1 MKIQRTKNAARNI
14 FFGILYKAVAML
26 FPFMVR
32 TTIIYVLGSEY
43 VGLSSLFT
51 SILSFLSLAELG
63 VGHAL
68 VYSMYKPIAE
78 DDTDTICA
86 LLNLYRK
93 LYRYIGSIIL
103 AIGLALLP
111 FLKYMIKG
119 SCPAD
124 VNIYILYLIYLFNT
138 VISYWMYAYKQSL
151 LNAFQ
156 RSDIISK
163 RAMVL
168 QTFMY
173 IAQIVSLF
181 FFHNYY
187 IYIIWLPVVTIVT
200 NLANAVIVDKMYPEY
215 ECYGNVSKDLEHS
228 IQKKAMALFGT
239 KANSIV
245 LHAADN
251 IVISAFLGLVVVGQ
265 YGNYYYII
273 NSIMGIMTI
282 FYSSLTAGIG
292 NSLETETLE
301 KNYKDYNVLTLMNT
315 WMTMFCT
322 VSLFCLCQSFMRLW
336 VGDKLLLDMS
346 VVLLLSVYLYIYQFY
361 RITLTYKDA
370 AGIWWEDRFRP
381 YAAMLV
387 NMICNVILVQFI
399 GLQGVIL
406 STVFSL
412 LISVPWAT
420 HTVFKYIFHRS
431 STDYYKK
438 MFIHILFTVAV
449 CFVTWNFCSIIQEG
463 FIGFFE
469 KIIVC
474 VTLPN
479 ILFVMVFRKTFEF
492 GVIAGKG
499 KHVFAG
505 IKSRFLGGQ

>member
-26 FPFMVR
+26 FPFTVR
-32 TTIIYVLGSEY
+32 TTILYILGSEY
-43 VGLSSLFT
+43 IGLSSLFT

-63 VGHAL
+63 IGHAL

-93 LYRYIGSIIL
+93 LYRYIGFVIL
-103 AIGLALLP
+103 SVGIVLLP

-124 VNIYILYLIYLFNT
+124 INLYALYLIYLFNT
-138 VISYWMYAYKQSL
+138 VISYWMFAYKQSL
-151 LNAFQ
+151 LSAFQ

-163 RAMVL
+163 RAMIL

-173 IAQIVSLF
+173 TVQIVSLF
-181 FFHNYY
+181 LFRNYY
-187 IYIIWLPVVTIVT
+187 IYILWLPIITIAT
-200 NLANAVIVDKMYPEY
+200 NLANAVIANKMFPEY
-215 ECYGNVSKDLEHS
+215 KCYGHVSKELEGS
-228 IQKKAMALFGT
+228 IRKKALALFGT
-239 KANSIV
+239 KANAIV

-273 NSIMGIMTI
+273 NSLIGIMSI

-292 NSLETETLE
+292 NSLETENLE
-301 KNYKDYNVLTLMNT
+301 KNYKDYNELTFINT

-322 VSLFCLCQSFMRLW
+322 ISLFCLYQPFMKLW
-336 VGDKLLLDMS
+336 VGEKLLLPTS
-346 VVLLLSVYLYIYQFY
+346 VVILLAVYFYVYQFY

-370 AGIWWEDRFRP
+370 AGIWWEDRLRP
-381 YAAMLV
+381 YVAMIINV
-387 NMICNVILVQFI
+387 ICNIILVQFI
-399 GLQGVIL
+399 GLEGVIL
-406 STVFSL
+406 STILSL

-420 HTVFKYIFHRS
+420 YTVFKYIFHRPS
-431 STDYYKK
+431 MSYYRKV
-438 MFIHILFTVAV
+438 FIHMVFTIVV
-449 CFVTWNFCSIIQEG
+449 CFITWNLCLFLHEG
-463 FIGFFE
+463 IVGFFE
-469 KIIVC
+469 KAIMC
-474 VTLPN
+474 VILPN
-479 ILFVMVFRKTFEF
+479 ILFIIVFYKTPEF
-492 GVIAGKG
+492 KG
-499 KHVFAG
+499 LIIRSMPLLYK
-505 IKSRFLGGQ
+505 IKNKFLKG